1 MCHEMLVIQES
12 RDELQACTLM
22 YHDQRL
28 VILAIRFQ
36 IDWAQIKW
44 LRSLTCWMTYRS
56 VFTGRPSSSCTRA
69 PCSNA
74 LHVSEARTTSEYRVH
89 SYCRQKCVETIR
101 RFGPHLKSSAMSD
114 DSTACVRTARSFCCL
129 CLLVTV
135 HKHLLSVIDL
145 GAYSIRNSARTRP
158 RSYQTSGIPRRT
170 EGPCSSP

>member
-1 MCHEMLVIQES
+1 MLG
-12 RDELQACTLM
+12 M
-22 YHDQRL
+22 RL
-28 VILAIRFQ
+28 Q
-36 IDWAQIKW
+36 IDFTQIKG

-89 SYCRQKCVETIR
+89 SYCRQTSVEMIR

-114 DSTACVRTARSFCCL
+114 DSTACVRTAKSFCCL

-135 HKHLLSVIDL
+135 HKPLLSVMDL
-145 GAYSIRNSARTRP
+145 GVYPIRIWHAPVHGVIRRPGFQEELKGLARALEQRP
-158 RSYQTSGIPRRT
+158 LERSPPFLDVSVIIRGK
-170 EGPCSSP
+170 E